1 MEHVDSTVGPRRKA
15 RRSKN
20 GCYTC
25 RVKKVKCDEVRPR
38 CQRCVRLRR
47 LCDYEPKVKHNDLL
61 AMSRGY
67 MLALESSKALPTWAQ
82 RAALTR
88 ALALPTRLPEFPGSA
103 SSLNLSSADHEA
115 IRYFR
120 TTFARIHH
128 TKNPDYSLFS
138 IIFSLAQDEPMVM
151 HALLALGGHEI
162 EFRRDSNSDGAAAR
176 ARASVL
182 AERDRDRWTPVQHYS
197 AALGLLADAIG
208 TADDGRQLELDPI
221 CAVLYLMLVYEQ
233 KYGDGTCSGLS
244 NHLAGAALIV
254 KHRCQ
259 SLSEQISKRG
269 WQGTPVLNRTQQPQ
283 SRPREAGLSLFVIRL
298 LVWIALCDSTAATF
312 GLGGQLNG
320 ELKDILGPSD
330 ASSIPGFDALH
341 RYSNSLYR
349 SMWGGAY
356 PQVELLD
363 DVENREVFAFL
374 CACMQL
380 RSMVATLAKLDA
392 RELRQR
398 LPVIEAAFGQ
408 VDQRYGDLLEVA
420 SEIDLS
426 TDNSHRLVAN
436 IRAFT
441 PIYHAAK
448 LELLRLIR
456 GKGVDGG
463 MEIVPEAHITAIV
476 DLAIQS
482 DKHQGI
488 EATLRVAW
496 PLFVVALE
504 TNSVVHRRWILG
516 RFQAMGRYSKN
527 LERAHRFLV
536 EALMPQ
542 NASGERRRVC
552 HHDFSLSNGEIFV
565 I

>member
-1 MEHVDSTVGPRRKA
+1 M
-15 RRSKN
+15 
-20 GCYTC
+20 
-25 RVKKVKCDEVRPR
+25 
-38 CQRCVRLRR
+38 
-47 LCDYEPKVKHNDLL
+47 KHNDLL
-61 AMSRGY
+61 AISRGY
-67 MLALESSKALPTWAQ
+67 MLALEKSKALPTWAQ

-88 ALALPTRLPEFPGSA
+88 ALAPLIRLPEFPSSA
-103 SSLNLSSADHEA
+103 SSLNLTSADHEA

-138 IIFSLAQDEPMVM
+138 IIFTLAQDEPMVM

-162 EFRRDSNSDGAAAR
+162 EFRRNSNLDGL
-176 ARASVL
+176 ASHPPTSQL
-182 AERDRDRWTPVQHYS
+182 AERDGNKWTPVQHYS

-259 SLSEQISKRG
+259 NLSDQISKLR
-269 WQGTPVLNRTQQPQ
+269 WQGTPVLTRIKRSQSQPQ
-283 SRPREAGLSLFVIRL
+283 ESGLSLFVIRL
-298 LVWIALCDSTAATF
+298 LAWIGLCDSTAATF
-312 GLGGQLNG
+312 GLGGQFNS
-320 ELKDILGPSD
+320 EIKDIMGPDD

-349 SMWGGAY
+349 SMWGDSY

-363 DVENREVFAFL
+363 DVENRDVFAFL

-380 RSMVATLAKLDA
+380 RAMVAGLAKLD
-392 RELRQR
+392 EYGLRQR
-398 LPVIEAAFGQ
+398 LPTVESAFRQ
-408 VDQRYGDLLEVA
+408 IDRRYGELLEVA
-420 SEIDLS
+420 SDISLS

-436 IRAFT
+436 IRAFI
-441 PIYHAAK
+441 PIYHASK
-448 LELLRLIR
+448 LELMRLTR
-456 GKGVDGG
+456 GKGIATST
-463 MEIVPEAHITAIV
+463 EIIPEAHITAII
-476 DLAIQS
+476 DLAIQT

-488 EATLRVAW
+488 EAIIRVAW

-504 TNSVVHRRWILG
+504 TNSAVHRRWVLG
-516 RFQAMGRYSKN
+516 RFQTMSRYSKN
-527 LERAHRFLV
+527 LERAHRFLL
-536 EALMPQ
+536 EFLTLK
-542 NASGERRRVC
+542 NASSENMEV
-552 HHDFSLSNGEIFV
+552 HKKFSLANGEIFV

>member
-1 MEHVDSTVGPRRKA
+1 MDYIDSTTGPHKKS
-15 RRSKN
+15 RSKD

-25 RVKKVKCDEVRPR
+25 RIKKVKCDEVRPR

-47 LCDYEPKVKHNDLL
+47 LCDYEPKIKHNDLL
-61 AMSRGY
+61 AISRGY
-67 MLALESSKALPTWAQ
+67 MLAVENSKTLPTWAQ

-88 ALALPTRLPEFPGSA
+88 ALALPTRLPEFPNSA
-103 SSLNLSSADHEA
+103 SSLNLTSADHEA

-138 IIFSLAQDEPMVM
+138 IIFTLAQDEPMVM

-162 EFRRDSNSDGAAAR
+162 EFRRNSSSDGV
-176 ARASVL
+176 ASQLV
-182 AERDRDRWTPVQHYS
+182 ERNRNRWTPVQHYS
-197 AALGLLADAIG
+197 AALGLLADIIG

-259 SLSEQISKRG
+259 SLSDQISARG
-269 WQGTPVLNRTQQPQ
+269 WQGTPVLTRMQSQNGSQQP
-283 SRPREAGLSLFVIRL
+283 GLSLFVIRL

-312 GLGGQLNG
+312 GLGGQFNG
-320 ELKDILGPSD
+320 ELKDIMGPDDS
-330 ASSIPGFDALH
+330 SSIPGFDVLH

-349 SMWGGAY
+349 SMWGDTY

-363 DVENREVFAFL
+363 DVENRDVFAFL
-374 CACMQL
+374 CASMQL
-380 RSMVATLAKLDA
+380 RGIVADLAKLDIHKV
-392 RELRQR
+392 RGR
-398 LPVIEAAFGQ
+398 LPAVESAFRQ
-408 VDQRYGDLLEVA
+408 VDIRYGELLEVA
-420 SEIDLS
+420 SDISLS

-436 IRAFT
+436 IRAFV

-448 LELLRLIR
+448 LELLRVTRRNGITT
-456 GKGVDGG
+456 KI
-463 MEIVPEAHITAIV
+463 EIVPEAHITAIV
-476 DLAIQS
+476 DLAIQA
-482 DKHQGI
+482 DKHQGVEGTI
-488 EATLRVAW
+488 RVAW

-504 TNSVVHRRWILG
+504 TNNKIHQRWILN
-516 RFQAMGRYSKN
+516 RFQAMSSYSKN
-527 LERAHRFLV
+527 LERAHRFLS
-536 EALMPQ
+536 EAIKPQ
-542 NASGERRRVC
+542 HEKIEVYT
-552 HHDFSLSNGEIFV
+552 DFRLTNGELFV

>member
-1 MEHVDSTVGPRRKA
+1 MDHSYSTVRPRQKA

-25 RVKKVKCDEVRPR
+25 RIKKVKCDEVRPR
-38 CQRCVRLRR
+38 CERCVRLRR
-47 LCDYEPKVKHNDLL
+47 LCDYEPKMKHNDLL

-67 MLALESSKALPTWAQ
+67 MLALEETKTLPTWAQ

-88 ALALPTRLPEFPGSA
+88 ALALPMGLPEFPSSA
-103 SSLNLSSADHEA
+103 SSLNLTSADHEA

-138 IIFSLAQDEPMVM
+138 IIFTLAQDEPMVM

-162 EFRRDSNSDGAAAR
+162 EFRRNSNSDGEDDHTPT
-176 ARASVL
+176 SQL
-182 AERDRDRWTPVQHYS
+182 AERGRNRWTPVQHYS

-259 SLSEQISKRG
+259 SLSGQIATRG
-269 WQGTPVLNRTQQPQ
+269 WQGTPVLTRMQPQ
-283 SRPREAGLSLFVIRL
+283 KSQLPGLSLFVIRL
-298 LVWIALCDSTAATF
+298 LVWIAICDSTAATF
-312 GLGGQLNG
+312 GLGGQFNS
-320 ELKDILGPSD
+320 ELKDIMGPSD
-330 ASSIPGFDALH
+330 DSSISGFNVLH

-349 SMWGGAY
+349 SMWGDTY

-363 DVENREVFAFL
+363 DVENRDIFAFL

-380 RSMVATLAKLDA
+380 RGMVADLAKLDVSG
-392 RELRQR
+392 LRQR
-398 LPVIEAAFGQ
+398 LPIIESAFLQ
-408 VDQRYGDLLEVA
+408 VDQRHGELLEVA
-420 SEIDLS
+420 SDIALS

-436 IRAFT
+436 IRAFI
-441 PIYHAAK
+441 PIYHAIK
-448 LELLRLIR
+448 LELRRLIR
-456 GKGVDGG
+456 GTGITTKV
-463 MEIVPEAHITAIV
+463 EIVPEAHITAII
-476 DLAIQS
+476 DLAIQA

-504 TNSVVHRRWILG
+504 TNSVVHRRWILS
-516 RFQAMGRYSKN
+516 RFQAMSRYSKN
-527 LERAHRFLV
+527 LERAHRFLT
-536 EALMPQ
+536 EALRPQ
-542 NASGERRRVC
+542 NAPGEKIEVYKG
-552 HHDFSLSNGEIFV
+552 FSLANGEIFV

>member
-25 RVKKVKCDEVRPR
+25 RIKKVKCDEVRPR

-47 LCDYEPKVKHNDLL
+47 LCDYEPKMKHNDLL

-88 ALALPTRLPEFPGSA
+88 ALALPTLLPEFPSSA
-103 SSLNLSSADHEA
+103 SSLNLTSADHEA

-138 IIFSLAQDEPMVM
+138 IIFTLAQDEPMVM
-151 HALLALGGHEI
+151 HAILALGGHEI
-162 EFRRDSNSDGAAAR
+162 EFRRNSDSDGLHVASCSQLAAR
-176 ARASVL
+176 HHN
-182 AERDRDRWTPVQHYS
+182 RWTPVQHYS

-221 CAVLYLMLVYEQ
+221 CAALYLMLVYEQ

-254 KHRCQ
+254 RHRGQ

-269 WQGTPVLNRTQQPQ
+269 WQGTPVLTRMQRPQSQPQ
-283 SRPREAGLSLFVIRL
+283 EPGMSLFVIRL
-298 LVWIALCDSTAATF
+298 LAWIALCDSTAATF
-312 GLGGQLNG
+312 GLGGQFNS
-320 ELKDILGPSD
+320 ELKEIMGPND
-330 ASSIPGFDALH
+330 ASSIAGFDLLH

-349 SMWGGAY
+349 SMWGDTY
-356 PQVELLD
+356 PQAELLD
-363 DVENREVFAFL
+363 DVENRDIFAFL

-380 RSMVATLAKLDA
+380 RAMVADLAKLDTY
-392 RELRQR
+392 ELVQR
-398 LPVIEAAFGQ
+398 LPTIESTFRQ
-408 VDQRYGDLLEVA
+408 IDQRYGELLEVA
-420 SEIDLS
+420 SDINLS

-436 IRAFT
+436 IRAFI

-448 LELLRLIR
+448 LELSRLIR
-456 GKGVDGG
+456 GKD
-463 MEIVPEAHITAIV
+463 MTTNIEIVPEAHITAII
-476 DLAIQS
+476 DLAIQA

-504 TNSVVHRRWILG
+504 SNSVVHRSWILS
-516 RFQAMGRYSKN
+516 RFQAMSRYSKN
-527 LERAHRFLV
+527 LERAHRFLT
-536 EALMPQ
+536 EALRLQ
-542 NASGERRRVC
+542 NASDGKIEVYN
-552 HHDFSLSNGEIFV
+552 DFRLANGEIFV